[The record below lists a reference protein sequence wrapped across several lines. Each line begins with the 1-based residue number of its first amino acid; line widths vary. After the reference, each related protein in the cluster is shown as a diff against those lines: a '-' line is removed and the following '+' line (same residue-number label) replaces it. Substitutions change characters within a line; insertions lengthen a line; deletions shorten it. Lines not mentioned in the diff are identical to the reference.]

1 MNPKEVAALK
11 AVQYV
16 RDGMVVGLGTGS
28 TAEFAIRALGERVG
42 KGLKVQTIAT
52 SDESERLARE
62 LSIEVVTLEDEP
74 VVDLTIDGADE
85 VDPNLDL
92 IKGLGGAL
100 LREKIVAT
108 ASTREVI
115 IVDPSKKV
123 QKLGTRSPLPIEV
136 IPFAWPLVHREL
148 MEGGLRSKL
157 RPAKDGQATYETDN
171 GNLVLDCA
179 FPDGIDDPLQME
191 SRINRMAGVI
201 ENGLFVGLTH
211 IVIVGNEDGT
221 CEILERS
228 T

>member
-11 AVQYV
+11 AVEYV

-28 TAEFAIRALGERVG
+28 TAAFAIRALGQRVAQ
-42 KGLKVQTIAT
+42 GLAVQTIAT
-52 SDESERLARE
+52 SGESERLARE

-74 VVDLTIDGADE
+74 VIDLTIDGADE

-92 IKGLGGAL
+92 IKGMGGAL

-123 QKLGTRSPLPIEV
+123 RKLGTKSPLPIEV

-157 RPAKDGQATYETDN
+157 RTAKDGQDTYETDN
-171 GNLVLDCA
+171 GNLVLDCV
-179 FPDGIDDPLQME
+179 FPEGIDDPSRME
-191 SRINRMAGVI
+191 SQINRMAGVV
-201 ENGLFVGLTH
+201 ENGLFIGLTH
-211 IVIVGNEDGT
+211 IVIVGNEDGS

-228 T
+228 S